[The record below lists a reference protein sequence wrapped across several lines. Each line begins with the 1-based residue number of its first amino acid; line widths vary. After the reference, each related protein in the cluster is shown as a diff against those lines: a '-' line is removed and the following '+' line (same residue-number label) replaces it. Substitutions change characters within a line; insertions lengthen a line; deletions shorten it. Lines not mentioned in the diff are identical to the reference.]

1 MCPNPEDVKRG
12 RYLHMET
19 AMRSITD
26 SCQFLE
32 HGGMLNRD
40 IFLGTRTPKDE
51 LDHARKMARTFQT
64 FIDDDDP
71 SRIFHVCENGGDAE
85 LTHYEQFVLV
95 QSRMTQDEL
104 KQFVAMLDALA
115 DEKLSSFDK
124 PCDFHQQHGAIQDC
138 KDCKIGC
145 VVLKE
150 LAERIENS
158 CAARGRYNRG
168 GCF

>member
-1 MCPNPEDVKRG
+1 MCPNPEDTKRG
-12 RYLHMET
+12 YYLHMET

-40 IFLGTRTPKDE
+40 VFLGTRTPQDE
-51 LDHARKMARTFQT
+51 LEHARKMARTFET
-64 FIDDDDP
+64 FIDTGELGK
-71 SRIFHVCENGGDAE
+71 IFHVCEKGGDAE
-85 LTHYEQFVLV
+85 LTHYEHFVLV
-95 QSRMTQDEL
+95 QGRMTQEEL
-104 KQFVAMLDALA
+104 KQFVALLDAMA
-115 DEKLSSFDK
+115 DEKLNTFDK
-124 PCDFHQQHGAIQDC
+124 ACDFHQQHGAIQDC
-138 KDCKIGC
+138 KECKLAC

-158 CAARGRYNRG
+158 CTALGRYNHG